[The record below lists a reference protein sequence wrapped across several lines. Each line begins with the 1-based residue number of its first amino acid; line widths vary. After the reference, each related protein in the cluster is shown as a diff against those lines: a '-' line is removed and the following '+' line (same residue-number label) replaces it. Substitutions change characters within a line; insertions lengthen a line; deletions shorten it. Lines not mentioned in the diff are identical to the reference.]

1 MGKRSHLPLLLAL
14 GVLACTCGP
23 PPQAE
28 KPAGAPALA
37 PAVEAPQ
44 VPGLRGRIGPSPR
57 NAGEAIPPVE
67 VAVVPESA
75 MIPFVATRLQ
85 AAHAALVRTEEARER
100 AARDARAAL
109 AENDRADQELKRTV
123 AKDLR
128 ARLEIAVRKPRD
140 PAEVQAR
147 HADLLARKQESY
159 RKAVAAGKR
168 SLESER
174 AVAAL
179 EADVRRFREARYF
192 TEGLPPAVQATRSDP
207 SGRFSMDA
215 PPGRY
220 ALVALPEAAPGGFPA
235 GWLLWIEVR
244 DGAPESIVLDGHNQH
259 GTDCDA
265 CVVTVKELR

>member
-1 MGKRSHLPLLLAL
+1 MALLAAL
-14 GVLACTCGP
+14 GLLACTCGP
-23 PPQAE
+23 APRSERQDGRAASPLPTAAPP
-28 KPAGAPALA
+28 G
-37 PAVEAPQ
+37 
-44 VPGLRGRIGPSPR
+44 PGVRGRVAPSLRSAGGP
-57 NAGEAIPPVE
+57 IPPVE
-67 VAVVPESA
+67 IEIVPESA

-100 AARDARAAL
+100 ATREARAAL

-123 AKDLR
+123 ARDLR
-128 ARLEIAVRKPRD
+128 ARLEIAVRRPPD

-147 HADLLARKQESY
+147 HADLLARKQAAY

-168 SLESER
+168 SLEGER

-179 EADVRRFREARYF
+179 EGEARRFRDARYF
-192 TEGLPPAVQATRSDP
+192 TEGLPPAVHATRTGP
-207 SGRFSMDA
+207 SGSFSLDV

-220 ALVALPEAAPGGFPA
+220 ALVALPDSAPDGFPA

-244 DGAPESIVLDGHNQH
+244 DGAPEPVLLDERNQH

-265 CVVTVKELR
+265 CVVSVKELR